1 MNIGIFLPNW
11 VGDTVMAT
19 PTLRALRRHY
29 GPHARLVGIM
39 RPNLAEVLAGT
50 PWLDDTIFYY
60 PHGKDRAHRGWQFY
74 RRLRAE
80 RFDVVVLLPN
90 SMRSGLWGWVSGAR
104 ERVGYVRE
112 PRSFLLTRRLYPA
125 RRGRKILATST
136 LDNYLELAY
145 ALGCP
150 RESPRIELAT
160 LPADR
165 ETADYAWRT
174 LGISPGGPLVVLNSS
189 GAFGA
194 SKLWPTEYFGELARR
209 VVTEQGHAVLVLCGP
224 DERAVARRIVQF
236 ADHESVVSLADARLG
251 EGFPLPIGLSKECVR
266 RATLLVTTDSGPR
279 HFAAAFDVPVVTLF
293 GPIPSSL
300 SETHY
305 PKAVHLHRDLPCAPC
320 MKPRCPL
327 GHHRCM
333 RDLSV
338 DEVYRAVCAQLQPA
352 HVRAA

>member
-1 MNIGIFLPNW
+1 
-11 VGDTVMAT
+11 MAT
-19 PTLRALRRHY
+19 PTLRALRRHF
-29 GPHARLVGIM
+29 GAGARLVGIM

-50 PWLDDTIFYY
+50 PWLDGALFYD
-60 PHGKDRAHRGWQFY
+60 PHAKDRELRGWRFW
-74 RRLRAE
+74 RHLRAQ

-90 SMRSGLWGWVSGAR
+90 SLRSGFWGWVSGAR
-104 ERVGYVRE
+104 DRVGFVRD
-112 PRSFLLTRRLYPA
+112 PRAIFLTRRLYPTR
-125 RRGRKILATST
+125 RRGRLLPTST
-136 LDNYLELAY
+136 MDNYLELAY

-165 ETADYAWRT
+165 DLADYTWRT
-174 LGISPGGPLVVLNSS
+174 LGIELSHPVVVLNSG

-209 VVTEQGHAVLVLCGP
+209 IAAEWGYGVLVICGP
-224 DERAVARRIVQF
+224 KERELARGIVRF
-236 ADHESVVSLADARLG
+236 ADHELVVSLADPRLG

-266 RATLLVTTDSGPR
+266 RGALVVTTDSGPR
-279 HFAAAFDVPVVTLF
+279 HFAAAFDVPVITLF
-293 GPIPSSL
+293 GPTHISL

-305 PKAVHLHRDLPCAPC
+305 AKAVHLQRQVPCGPC
-320 MKPRCPL
+320 MRRRCPL

-333 RDLSV
+333 RELGV
-338 DEVYRAVCAQLQPA
+338 DEVYRAVCAQLAPL